1 MIPYLVHY
9 VFATIGKTWKIGGTH
24 VVPEE
29 EDIREVLD
37 IAAAKLYDGVAG
49 DKLEVGGL
57 IVEKTILGYDVY
69 AYLGSYK

>member
-9 VFATIGKTWKIGGTH
+9 VFASIGKTWNIGGKH

-29 EDIREVLD
+29 EDVTKVLD
-37 IAAAKLYDGVAG
+37 IAASKLYDGGAG

-57 IVEKTILGYDVY
+57 IVERTSLGYDVY